1 MTALSY
7 ILQIKRQNKI
17 FFPYIVSVGYAIR
30 TAGRGTH
37 AVKFFLF
44 SEACTLRFRGTVFF
58 FLSRDTN

>member
-7 ILQIKRQNKI
+7 ILQIKRQNKF

-30 TAGRGTH
+30 TVGRGIH

-44 SEACTLRFRGTVFF
+44 SEAFTLRFRGT
-58 FLSRDTN
+58 FLFPFKRY

>member
-7 ILQIKRQNKI
+7 SLQIKRQNKS

-30 TAGRGTH
+30 TVGRGIH
-37 AVKFFLF
+37 AVKFCLY
-44 SEACTLRFRGTVFF
+44 SEAFTLRFRRTVFF